1 MEIRLSSV
9 IKWDIGLN
17 VVCTIPNACNVYQTN
32 HFTVLQKKTWLVISM
47 IAENS
52 TPDSETLCLQKE
64 FYLINI
70 CYSIYLIQRFTES
83 KLLELSSWMYM
94 GSSCNY
100 SVLSV

>member
-32 HFTVLQKKTWLVISM
+32 HFTVLQKKTWLVISI

-52 TPDSETLCLQKE
+52 TLDFETLCLQKE
-64 FYLINI
+64 FYL
-70 CYSIYLIQRFTES
+70 YSIYLIQGFTES

-94 GSSCNY
+94 GSSCNC

>member
-32 HFTVLQKKTWLVISM
+32 HFTVLQKKTWLVISI

-64 FYLINI
+64 FYL
-70 CYSIYLIQRFTES
+70 YSIYLIQGFTKS